1 MEFRSFTRGRAVAQ
15 TGLSL
20 LALTAAGALLALWLA
35 VGLLA
40 WLVPAAAFLALD
52 LWARRRHAG
61 DAAVLAHLGYQR
73 QTLLFAGLAFLL
85 ASVALWPLVLLLFL
99 DLPLMLACTAI
110 SLWVLWRSARGWRAL
125 QTAADQGLR

>member
-1 MEFRSFTRGRAVAQ
+1 MPELTARRLVQS
-15 TGLSL
+15 GLGL
-20 LALTAAGALLALWLA
+20 LALTAVCALLALWLA
-35 VGLLA
+35 GGLL
-40 WLVPAAAFLALD
+40 LSLIPAAAFLALD

-99 DLPLMLACTAI
+99 DLPLLLACTAI
-110 SLWVLWRSARGWRAL
+110 SLWVLWRSARGWRTL
-125 QTAADQGLR
+125 QAAADQGLR